1 MLRSSIGTIV
11 GALTLLMAV
20 PASAQDEDPAEP
32 AVAFNLRYKAD
43 VLGVVHGGLR
53 KGVRYLDNLDATMAV
68 DLERVAKLSN
78 TRAFVYLLYNNGTSF
93 SPALAGD
100 AQIVSNIETG
110 VQAVRLYEAWIEHGD
125 ERLAARVGLYDVSSE
140 FDMLESSAMFVNSAF
155 GTGTDLSQTGNN
167 GPSIFPVTAPGVRLQ
182 GMIGEHLTLRGAVL
196 EGTPGDP
203 RHPGR
208 TVIALQP
215 RDGIFAIAE
224 ADVHAGT
231 ARLIAGTWRYTAKF
245 EIQRGPDDGET
256 GREPAM
262 GTGNA
267 GVYIR
272 GEAQVAG
279 NEERSLAAFFRLGTA
294 AGRFNLF
301 DHFGSV
307 GVNARGL
314 FEREGQ
320 GELGFG
326 IAHAR
331 TSALTRS
338 VTPDTALGETA
349 FELSYRTKLTPHLA
363 VQPDV
368 QYIIDPSGST
378 RQRDVLV
385 VGIRFDAI
393 LRP

>member
-1 MLRSSIGTIV
+1 MLRSIIGTF
-11 GALTLLMAV
+11 GALTLLAAL
-20 PASAQDEDPAEP
+20 PAAAQGEEPAEP

-43 VLGVVHGGLR
+43 VLGVVHGGVR
-53 KGVRYLDNLDATMAV
+53 KGVRYLDNLDATMAI
-68 DLERVAKLSN
+68 DLDRVAKLSN
-78 TRAFVYLLYNNGTSF
+78 TRAFVYVLYNNGTNF

-140 FDMLESSAMFVNSAF
+140 FDMLETSAMFVNSAF

-167 GPSIFPVTAPGVRLQ
+167 GPSIFPVTAPGVRVQ
-182 GMIGEHLTLRGAVL
+182 GMIGEHLTLRGAAL

-224 ADVHAGT
+224 ADVHVGK

-245 EIQRGPDDGET
+245 EIQRAAADGDLDT
-256 GREPAM
+256 EPAM

-267 GVYIR
+267 GVYLR

-279 NEERSLAAFFRLGTA
+279 DEERSLAAFFRLGTA

-301 DHFGSV
+301 DHFGSI

-331 TSALTRS
+331 TSALARS

-368 QYIIDPSGST
+368 QYIVDPSGST

-385 VGIRFDAI
+385 IGIRFDAI